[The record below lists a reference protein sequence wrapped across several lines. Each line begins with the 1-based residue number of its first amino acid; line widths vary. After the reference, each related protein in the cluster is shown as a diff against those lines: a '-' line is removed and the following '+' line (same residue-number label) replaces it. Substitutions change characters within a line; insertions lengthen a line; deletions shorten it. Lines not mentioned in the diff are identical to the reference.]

1 MQTVMK
7 DLGALRVSAED
18 QRATCASLEENVAA
32 LRAESAALRAELRR
46 YVSRGGAADL
56 TAHRGDFGG
65 RDGAGGWIAWT
76 SVVAAAAAA
85 GYLAATVA
93 RRER

>member
-1 MQTVMK
+1 MK
-7 DLGALRVSAED
+7 DLSALRASAED

-32 LRAESAALRAELRR
+32 LRAESAALRAEMRR
-46 YVSRGGAADL
+46 YAARGGKAANL

-65 RDGAGGWIAWT
+65 RDDARGWIAWT
-76 SVVAAAAAA
+76 TVVALAAAA
-85 GYLAATVA
+85 GYVAATVA